1 MKKYAPCTP
10 MTLPDRQWPSRRL
23 EKAPIW
29 CSVDLRDG
37 NQALVEPMNVE
48 EKLEMFKML
57 VRMGFK
63 EIEVGFPSASQ
74 TEYDCVRT
82 LIERDLIP
90 EDVTIQVL
98 TQAREHL
105 IRKTFEAVEG
115 AKHVIMHLYTNI
127 SPMFQKCVYKTTR
140 KGIVDIAVREIELMR
155 MLAEMRE
162 DGGEGVT
169 FEYSPECF
177 SESEPRLAMVVLTS
191 VVEHFGATPEK
202 KLILNLPSTV
212 QKTTPNEFA
221 DRIEYVHRF
230 LPERESV
237 ILSVHPHNDRGTG
250 IAEAELALLA
260 GAERVEGTLFGNG
273 ERTGNVDLVTLGLN
287 MAALGVR
294 PGLNFKHL
302 MRIRQV
308 YERCTRMRVPERS
321 PYAGDLV
328 FTAFSGSHQDAIRKG
343 FAYRAEHP
351 NQPWQVPYLVIDP
364 KDIGRSYEPIIRIN
378 SQSGKGGAAYVLQ
391 TRFGYN
397 LPKAMHPELGA
408 LVKKEAVAYG
418 AELPPERLLH
428 LFLREFVSVNKPY
441 SLLRHTITEIG
452 GEGHSQVQFT
462 GVIRY
467 HDEEHA
473 LTGEGNGPIDAFF
486 SAMRE
491 AHIEG
496 FRFVSYHEHA
506 ISSGSDAKA
515 CAYIELEHEGRHV
528 FGVGIHSNVSIA
540 SIRGVL
546 AAVNRALMLGGEA
559 EA

>member
-1 MKKYAPCTP
+1 MKKYVPCP
-10 MTLPDRQWPSRRL
+10 QVTLPDRQWPSNHI
-23 EKAPIW
+23 EKPPIW

-37 NQALVEPMNVE
+37 NQALVEPMNIE
-48 EKLEMFKML
+48 EKIEMFKLL

-74 TEYDCVRT
+74 TEFDATRA
-82 LIERDLIP
+82 LIEQNLIP
-90 EDVTIQVL
+90 DDVRIQVL

-105 IRKTFEAVEG
+105 IRRTYEAIEG
-115 AKHVIMHLYTNI
+115 AKNVIVHLYTNV
-127 SPMFQKCVYKTTR
+127 SPMFQKAVYKTTR
-140 KGIVDIAVREIELMR
+140 KGIVDIAVREIELLR

-162 DGGEGVT
+162 DGGEGIT
-169 FEYSPECF
+169 FEYSAEAF
-177 SESEPRLAMVVLTS
+177 SEAEPRLAMLVLTN

-212 QKTTPNEFA
+212 QKTLPNEFA

-230 LPERESV
+230 LPGRENV
-237 ILSVHPHNDRGTG
+237 ILSVHPHNDQGTG

-287 MAALGVR
+287 LATRGIR

-302 MRIRQV
+302 DRIRAT
-308 YERCTRMRVPERS
+308 YERCTRMFVHERS
-321 PYAGDLV
+321 PYAGELV

-343 FAYRAEHP
+343 FSYRAEHP
-351 NQPWQVPYLVIDP
+351 NQPWQVPYLLIDP

-391 TRFGYN
+391 NRFGYN
-397 LPKAMHPELGA
+397 LPKAMHPDFGR
-408 LVKKEAVAYG
+408 LVKQEADRYG

-428 LFLREFVSVNKPY
+428 LFLREYSAINRPYALVNHSISSRGAQAHSVVRFEGT
-441 SLLRHTITEIG
+441 LRHF
-452 GEGHSQVQFT
+452 GEESQ
-462 GVIRY
+462 I
-467 HDEEHA
+467 A
-473 LTGEGNGPIDAFF
+473 GEGNGPIDAFF
-486 SAMRE
+486 SAMQQ

-515 CAYIELEHEGRHV
+515 CAYIELEYHDTHV
-528 FGVGIHSNVSIA
+528 FGVGIHPNVSVA

-546 AAVNRALMLGGEA
+546 SAINRALIQSGEA
-559 EA
+559 

>member
-1 MKKYAPCTP
+1 MRKYTPCVP
-10 MTLPDRQWPSRRL
+10 VTLPDRQWPSRRL

-48 EKLEMFKML
+48 EKIEMFKML

-74 TEYDCVRT
+74 TEYDCVRA
-82 LIERDLIP
+82 LIEQDLIP
-90 EDVTIQVL
+90 DDVTIQVL

-105 IRKTFEAVEG
+105 IRKTYEAIEG
-115 AKHVIMHLYTNI
+115 AKHVIVHLYTNI
-127 SPMFQKCVYKTTR
+127 SPMFQKAVYKTTR
-140 KGIVDIAVREIELMR
+140 KGIVDIAVREIELLR

-162 DGGEGVT
+162 DGGEGIT

-177 SESEPRLAMVVLTS
+177 SEAEPRLAMVVLTS
-191 VVEHFGATPEK
+191 VIEHFGATPEK

-212 QKTTPNEFA
+212 EKTTPNEFA
-221 DRIEYVHRF
+221 DRIEYVDRF
-230 LPERESV
+230 LPGRESV

-250 IAEAELALLA
+250 IAAAEMALLA

-287 MAALGVR
+287 MAALGVQ
-294 PGLNFKHL
+294 PGLDFKHL

-308 YERCTRMRVPERS
+308 YERCTRMHVPERS

-351 NQPWQVPYLVIDP
+351 RQPWQVPYLLIDP

-428 LFLREFVSVNKPY
+428 LFLREFVSVSKPY
-441 SLLRHTITEIG
+441 ALLRHSITEIG

-462 GVIRY
+462 GMIRY
-467 HDEEHA
+467 HDEEHE
-473 LTGEGNGPIDAFF
+473 LSGEGNGPIDAFF

-515 CAYIELEHEGRHV
+515 CAYIELEYREHHV

-546 AAVNRALMLGGEA
+546 AAVNRALTLYGEG
-559 EA
+559 

>member
-1 MKKYAPCTP
+1 MKKYVPCPP

-74 TEYDCVRT
+74 TEFDCVRT
-82 LIERDLIP
+82 LIEQNLIP
-90 EDVTIQVL
+90 DDVTIQVL

-105 IRKTFEAVEG
+105 IRRTFEAVEG

-177 SESEPRLAMVVLTS
+177 SEAEPRLAMVVLTS
-191 VVEHFGATPEK
+191 VIEHFGATPEK

-212 QKTTPNEFA
+212 EKTTPNEFA
-221 DRIEYVHRF
+221 DRIEYVDRF
-230 LPERESV
+230 LPGRESV

-250 IAEAELALLA
+250 IAAAEMALLA

-287 MAALGVR
+287 MAALGVQ
-294 PGLNFKHL
+294 PGLDFKHL

-308 YERCTRMRVPERS
+308 YERCTRMHVPERS

-351 NQPWQVPYLVIDP
+351 RQPWQVPYLLIDP

-418 AELPPERLLH
+418 SELPPERLLH
-428 LFLREFVSVNKPY
+428 LFLREFVSVSKPY

-452 GEGHSQVQFT
+452 GEGHSQVKFT
-462 GVIRY
+462 GTIRY
-467 HDEEHA
+467 HDEEHE
-473 LTGEGNGPIDAFF
+473 LCGEGNGPIDAFF
-486 SAMRE
+486 SAMRA

-515 CAYIELEHEGRHV
+515 CAYIELEYRGHDV

-546 AAVNRALMLGGEA
+546 TAINRALTLYGEA
-559 EA
+559 

>member
-1 MKKYAPCTP
+1 MRKYAPCIP
-10 MTLPDRQWPSRRL
+10 VTLPDRQWPARRL

-48 EKLEMFKML
+48 EKIEMFKML

-63 EIEVGFPSASQ
+63 QIEVGFPSASQ
-74 TEYDCVRT
+74 TEFDCVRT

-105 IRKTFEAVEG
+105 IRRTYEAVEG
-115 AKHVIMHLYTNI
+115 AKNVIVHLYTNV
-127 SPMFQKCVYKTTR
+127 SPIFQKAVYKTTR
-140 KGIVDIAVREIELMR
+140 KGVVDIAVREIELLR
-155 MLAEMRE
+155 MLAEMRD

-177 SESEPRLAMVVLTS
+177 SESEPRLVMLVLSS

-212 QKTTPNEFA
+212 QKSTPNEFA
-221 DRIEYVHRF
+221 DRVEYVHRF
-230 LPERESV
+230 LPGRENV

-250 IAEAELALLA
+250 TAEAELALLA

-287 MAALGVR
+287 MAALGIR
-294 PGLNFKHL
+294 PELNFKHL

-321 PYAGDLV
+321 PNAGDLV
-328 FTAFSGSHQDAIRKG
+328 LTAFSGSHQDAIRKG

-351 NQPWQVPYLVIDP
+351 NQPWQVPYLIIDP

-391 TRFGYN
+391 SRFGYN

-418 AELPPERLLH
+418 TELPPERLLH
-428 LFLREFVSVNKPY
+428 LFLREFVSVNRPY
-441 SLLRHTITEIG
+441 ALLRHTITEVG
-452 GEGHSQVQFT
+452 GEGHSQVQFS

-467 HDEEHA
+467 HDEEHT
-473 LTGEGNGPIDAFF
+473 LHGEGNGPIDACF

-491 AHIEG
+491 AHSEG

-515 CAYIELEHEGRHV
+515 CAYIELEHEGRRV

-546 AAVNRALMLGGEA
+546 TAVNRALSSSEDQNA
-559 EA
+559 

>member
-1 MKKYAPCTP
+1 M
-10 MTLPDRQWPSRRL
+10 
-23 EKAPIW
+23 
-29 CSVDLRDG
+29 
-37 NQALVEPMNVE
+37 
-48 EKLEMFKML
+48 
-57 VRMGFK
+57 
-63 EIEVGFPSASQ
+63 GFPSASQ
-74 TEYDCVRT
+74 TEFDCVRT
-82 LIERDLIP
+82 LIEQNLIP
-90 EDVTIQVL
+90 DDVTIQVL

-105 IRKTFEAVEG
+105 IRRTFEAVEG

-140 KGIVDIAVREIELMR
+140 KGIVDIAVREIELLR

-162 DGGEGVT
+162 DGGEGIT

-177 SESEPRLAMVVLTS
+177 SEAEPRLAMVVLTS
-191 VVEHFGATPEK
+191 VIEHFGATPEK

-212 QKTTPNEFA
+212 EKTTPNEFA
-221 DRIEYVHRF
+221 DRIEYVDRF
-230 LPERESV
+230 LPGRESV

-250 IAEAELALLA
+250 IAAAEMALLA

-287 MAALGVR
+287 MAALGVQ
-294 PGLNFKHL
+294 PGLDFKHL

-308 YERCTRMRVPERS
+308 YERCTRMHVPERS

-351 NQPWQVPYLVIDP
+351 RQPWQVPYLLIDP

-428 LFLREFVSVNKPY
+428 LFLREFVSVSKPY

-452 GEGHSQVQFT
+452 GEGHSQVKFT
-462 GVIRY
+462 GTIRY
-467 HDEEHA
+467 HDEEHE
-473 LTGEGNGPIDAFF
+473 LCGEGNGPIDAFF
-486 SAMRE
+486 SAMRA

-515 CAYIELEHEGRHV
+515 CAYIELEYRGHDV

-546 AAVNRALMLGGEA
+546 AAINRALTLYGEA
-559 EA
+559 

>member
-1 MKKYAPCTP
+1 MKKYVSAAPV
-10 MTLPDRQWPSRRL
+10 TLPDRQWPSKRL
-23 EKAPIW
+23 EAPPVW

-37 NQALVEPMNVE
+37 NQALIEPMNVE
-48 EKLEMFKML
+48 EKIEMFHL
-57 VRMGFK
+57 LTRMGFK

-74 TEYDCVRT
+74 IEFDTVRT
-82 LIERDLIP
+82 LIERNLIP
-90 EDVTIQVL
+90 PDVTIQVL

-105 IRKTFEAVEG
+105 IRRTYEAIEG
-115 AKHVIMHLYTNI
+115 AKNVIVHLYTNV
-127 SPMFQKCVYKTTR
+127 SPMFQKAVYKTTR
-140 KGIVDIAVREIELMR
+140 RGIVDIAVREIELLR

-162 DGGEGVT
+162 DGGEGVR

-177 SESEPRLAMVVLTS
+177 SESEPRLTMLVLSS

-202 KLILNLPSTV
+202 KLIVNLPSTV
-212 QKTTPNEFA
+212 QKSTPNEFA
-221 DRIEYVHRF
+221 DRVEYVHRF
-230 LPERESV
+230 LPGRENV

-250 IAEAELALLA
+250 IAEAEMALLA

-287 MAALGVR
+287 MATQGIR
-294 PGLNFKHL
+294 TGLNFKHL

-308 YERCTRMRVPERS
+308 YERCTRMRVPERT

-397 LPKAMHPELGA
+397 LPKAMHPQLGA
-408 LVKKEAVAYG
+408 LVKKESEAYG
-418 AELPPERLLH
+418 TELPPERLLH
-428 LFLREFVSVNKPY
+428 LFLREFCSVNRPY
-441 SLLRHTITEIG
+441 ALVRHTIRESG
-452 GEGHSQVQFT
+452 GEGHSQVQFS
-462 GVIRY
+462 GIIRY

-473 LTGEGNGPIDAFF
+473 LRGEGNGPIDAFF

-496 FRFVSYHEHA
+496 FRFASYHEHA
-506 ISSGSDAKA
+506 IGSGSDAKA
-515 CAYIELEHEGRHV
+515 CAYIELIYKEHSV

-546 AAVNRALMLGGEA
+546 SAVNRALNLYGED
-559 EA
+559 